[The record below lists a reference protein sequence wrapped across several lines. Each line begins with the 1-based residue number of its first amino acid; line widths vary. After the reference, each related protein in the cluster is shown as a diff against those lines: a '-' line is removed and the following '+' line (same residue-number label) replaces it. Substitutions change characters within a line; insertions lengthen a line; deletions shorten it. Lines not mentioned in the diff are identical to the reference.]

1 MKEETLELRAD
12 EQSTIPVSILAPA
25 GRTRAVVLL
34 GHGLGADRSHPT
46 VRVPAEILV
55 ERFGAAVVVP
65 DLPLHGVRGE
75 GARDFESVARRW
87 QAYWTSGGP
96 ADVRDEW
103 LRIASFARE
112 RFPGARL
119 GYLGLSL
126 GTQYGV
132 VFLANEPR
140 IAAAALGLFGSE
152 APPKSAIMNSCAPR
166 VLCPVYFVQK
176 QDDELHARETTDRL
190 FASLGSAEKV
200 LDSTPGR
207 HADVS
212 PETVARA
219 CEFVARHLA

>member
-1 MKEETLELRAD
+1 MREETVELRAE
-12 EQSTIPVSILAPA
+12 EQSTVPLSVWLPERRPR
-25 GRTRAVVLL
+25 GVVLL

-46 VRVPAEILV
+46 VQVPAEILV
-55 ERFGAAVVVP
+55 ERLGAAVVAPDVP
-65 DLPLHGVRGE
+65 CHGVRRE
-75 GARDFESVARRW
+75 GASDREAVLQRW
-87 QAYWTSGGP
+87 QTYWTSGGP
-96 ADVRDEW
+96 AELRDEW

-126 GTQYGV
+126 ATQYGV

-152 APPKSAIMNSCAPR
+152 APPKSAIMNACAPR

-176 QDDELHARETTDRL
+176 QDDELHSRASSDRL

-200 LDSTPGR
+200 LDSSPGR

-219 CEFVARHLA
+219 CEFVVKRLA